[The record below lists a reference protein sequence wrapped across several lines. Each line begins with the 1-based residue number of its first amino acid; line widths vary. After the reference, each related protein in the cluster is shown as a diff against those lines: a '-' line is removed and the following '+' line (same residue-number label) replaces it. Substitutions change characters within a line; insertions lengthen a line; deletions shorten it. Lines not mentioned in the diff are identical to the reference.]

1 MRLLLLVAVLASLL
15 LSLGCSGGSQAPLDD
30 ETVAT
35 RVVESTIGALQFAS
49 VFYPVLEAYHER
61 IPTGGASSR
70 QEGLDLSAVELAIET
85 AFGAPASAVTITRD
99 SFTELTITLD
109 ELPTFHGAA
118 PSSGTIHVS
127 FSLVGQAVT
136 VTTTGFQVGT
146 RFTVDLTATASGQI
160 GDSSV
165 AMDVTI
171 HTAGHTA
178 TVSYTGDF
186 ESGQTSDTWNA
197 TFLVGLDG
205 GTPFP
210 VNLVGL
216 VLDAGGAGCPTG
228 GSISTSAGQQ
238 GKSLM
243 IEFGQTDGV
252 SSWTVSNGTTTS
264 EPHTTP
270 YCVAA

>member
-1 MRLLLLVAVLASLL
+1 MRLSLLGLVLASLL

-30 ETVAT
+30 EAVAT
-35 RVVESTIGALQFAS
+35 RVVESTVGALQFAS
-49 VFYPVLEAYHER
+49 VFYPVLGAYHER
-61 IPTGGASSR
+61 IPHDGASSR
-70 QEGLDLSAVELAIET
+70 QEGLDLSAIELAIET

-99 SFTELTITLD
+99 SIAELTITLD

-127 FSLVGQAVT
+127 FSLLGQSVT

-146 RFTVDLTATASGQI
+146 RFTVDLTATASGEI

-165 AMDVTI
+165 AMDVTV
-171 HTAGHTA
+171 HTVGHTA

-197 TFLVGLDG
+197 TFLIGLDG
-205 GTPFP
+205 GTPFS
-210 VNLVGL
+210 VDLVGL
-216 VLDAGGAGCPTG
+216 ALDADGAGCPTG
-228 GSISTSAGQQ
+228 GSVTTTAGQQ
-238 GKSLM
+238 GKSLT
-243 IEFGQTDGV
+243 IAFGQTDGV
-252 SSWTVSNGTTTS
+252 PSWTVSNGTTTS
-264 EPHTTP
+264 VPHATP